1 MNKLILIPL
10 FAVIAISAYVLLSP
24 FTENASEAPS
34 KLVYEND
41 FTFYDVEKIQKS
53 LAANDIYMSTPNA
66 ITDHTRKQYCA
77 FFDEKGFPKTVEY
90 CTTTAL
96 VSSNGKPIGNLNLGG
111 TIDDGPIMALG
122 IIDVSSL
129 NSKRDEVRIV
139 FETMVETL
147 VCNCWEQQK
156 PGGIKSVSAWIDTV
170 KEKYIES
177 SKPTLKSKI
186 LGMDNKKLILEI
198 TSNDES
204 YLWTFIIIKQV

>member
-1 MNKLILIPL
+1 
-10 FAVIAISAYVLLSP
+10 
-24 FTENASEAPS
+24 
-34 KLVYEND
+34 
-41 FTFYDVEKIQKS
+41 
-53 LAANDIYMSTPNA
+53 
-66 ITDHTRKQYCA
+66 
-77 FFDEKGFPKTVEY
+77 
-90 CTTTAL
+90 
-96 VSSNGKPIGNLNLGG
+96 
-111 TIDDGPIMALG
+111 MALG
-122 IIDVSSL
+122 VIDVSSL